1 MPDVP
6 HFNDPE
12 YYRRRAEE
20 SRVLAEQMR
29 DETSKKQRE
38 RLREACYKSG
48 EALHRQDEGELMLRQ
63 CRLLG
68 QANPPLTRAASFFD
82 HLRFL

>member
-6 HFNDPE
+6 HLKDPE
-12 YYRRRAEE
+12 HWRRRAEE

-29 DETSKKQRE
+29 DETSKKIMLGIANDYE
-38 RLREACYKSG
+38 KLKSG

-68 QANPPLTRAASFFD
+68 LANPLA
-82 HLRFL
+82 RFGS